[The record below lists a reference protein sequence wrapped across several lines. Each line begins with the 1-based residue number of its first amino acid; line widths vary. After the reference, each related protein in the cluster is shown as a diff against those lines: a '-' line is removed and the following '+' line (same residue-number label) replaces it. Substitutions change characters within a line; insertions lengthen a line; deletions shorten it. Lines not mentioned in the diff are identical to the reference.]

1 MQKIIFA
8 GTSEFGI
15 PTLEALKKQPASPQ
29 GGQGGYELVLIITQ
43 PDKPAGRNK
52 VLTPPP
58 IKLWAQKNNI
68 PVEQPDKI
76 INLQSRISNLEPDL
90 LLVAAYGQIIPKEI
104 LEIPKFQSINIHP
117 SILPKYRGA
126 TPIQSTILHGDLSAG
141 VTLIQMDE
149 KMDHGPILAIRTIQ
163 LLGRETFPEL
173 YKKLAELSAE
183 LVPDVLVKLGEDNLR
198 PQGQDH
204 SQATFTKL
212 LGREDGKIDWA
223 TPAAEIDRQIRA
235 LNPEPGTWTKLQDKI
250 VKILEAEIIN
260 DHKIDLPGKLY
271 VSAEGLA
278 VKALDNSLLLKR
290 VQPEGKNE
298 MTGKDYLNGLK
309 SLNDKMFM

>member
-15 PTLEALKKQPASPQ
+15 PTLEALKAQ
-29 GGQGGYELVLIITQ
+29 YELVLVITQ

-58 IKLWAQKNNI
+58 IKLWALKNNI
-68 PVEQPDKI
+68 QVLQPDKI
-76 INLQSRISNLEPDL
+76 GEIKSQIAALEPDL
-90 LLVAAYGQIIPKEI
+90 MLVAAYGQIIPKDV
-104 LEIPKFQSINIHP
+104 LDIPNFKSINIHG
-117 SILPKYRGA
+117 SILPQYRGA

-235 LNPEPGTWTKLQDKI
+235 LNPKPGTWTKLQDKI

>member
-1 MQKIIFA
+1 MKIIFA

-15 PTLEALKKQPASPQ
+15 PTLEALKKQPASPN

-43 PDKPAGRNK
+43 PGKPAGRNK
-52 VLTPPP
+52 TLTPPP
-58 IKLWAQKNNI
+58 VKLWALKNNI
-68 PVEQPDKI
+68 QVQQPEKI
-76 INLQSRISNLEPDL
+76 GEIKSQIEALEPDL
-90 LLVAAYGQIIPKEI
+90 MLVAAYGQIIPKEI
-104 LEIPKFQSINIHP
+104 LDIPKFKSINIHG
-117 SILPKYRGA
+117 SILPQYRGA
-126 TPIQSTILHGDLSAG
+126 SPIQATILNGDLAAG
-141 VTLIQMDE
+141 ITLIQMDE

-163 LLGRETFPEL
+163 LSGQETFPEL
-173 YKKLAELSAE
+173 YKKLADLSAE
-183 LVPDVLVKLGEDNLR
+183 LVPEILARLGEDGLR
-198 PQGQDH
+198 PQVQDH

-212 LGREDGKIDWA
+212 LSREDGKIDWA

-235 LNPEPGTWTKLQDKI
+235 LNPEPGTWTKLQDKV
-250 VKILEAEIIN
+250 VKILEVAIIN

-271 VSAEGLA
+271 VSSEGLA

-309 SLNDKMFM
+309 SLNNKMFI